1 MNKIRFLCSCL
12 LLSGSLCTYAQFV
25 PVTRNAN
32 IATSDNF
39 PVNAGGLS
47 YYVRASAYGFGQDE
61 GESGSENYDFA
72 STFAEAGIRANY
84 KWGFVDGY
92 IIVAAEGRLR
102 YGQYFNGKLH
112 NDNQPGIPLNTNGRY
127 ETTFDLRDL
136 YVGYRGR
143 KWEVLLGNQN
153 IQWGRGMGSNPTN
166 NLSASDLFF
175 LSAGADDGKMYNF
188 MLSADYQINKGLDL
202 QIVGVPLVQTSKMP
216 LQLFNLGGLNLKEQA
231 VPEAK
236 IKNGAI
242 AARLNLSGQ
251 QSGMS
256 ISYFNGYDPFPTL
269 RAGFVN
275 NDPSSGETEA
285 GTIVHRKQTIG
296 ADFSY
301 TIPGNPRTGHNVPS
315 NSWSVF
321 GEFGYN
327 IYKKENGVKNIQDNF
342 AFNLGARRM
351 VYMKNNVDMFMASVA
366 WYGKYTPNF
375 KELTH
380 NTSDM
385 DIYLYETN
393 LIMGR
398 FFNGQ
403 QKQLDHSMML
413 VLSQSAAK
421 QKLNFSL
428 MYSLGL
434 IKPLDFTGTVE
445 GDRNMMLNVQGVYNI
460 SSNLSLTAGY
470 KRMFGSSSKMY
481 GPVMGGAFAELKARF

>member
-1 MNKIRFLCSCL
+1 MNKIRFLCSGL
-12 LLSGSLCTYAQFV
+12 LLSGSLCTFAQFV

-32 IATSDNF
+32 IATSENF

-61 GESGSENYDFA
+61 GESGSENYNFA

-84 KWGFVDGY
+84 KWGFDEGY

-102 YGQYFNGKLH
+102 YGQYFNGKLN
-112 NDNQPGIPLNTNGRY
+112 NDGTALNTNGRY
-127 ETTFDLRDL
+127 ETTLDLRDL

-143 KWEVLLGNQN
+143 KWEILLGNQN

-188 MLSADYQINKGLDL
+188 MLSVDYKINPGFDL
-202 QIVGVPLVQTSKMP
+202 QVVGIPLVQTSKMP
-216 LQLFNLGGLNLKEQA
+216 LQLFNLGGLNLKEQT

-242 AARLNLSGQ
+242 AARLNLCGMLSGV
-251 QSGMS
+251 S

-269 RAGFVN
+269 RAGFVDD
-275 NDPSSGETEA
+275 DPSSGETEA
-285 GTIVHRKQTIG
+285 GTVVNRKQTIG
-296 ADFSY
+296 ADFSF
-301 TIPGNPRTGHNVPS
+301 TFSGNPRVGHSVPS
-315 NSWSVF
+315 NSWTVF

-327 IYKKENGVKNIQDNF
+327 IYKKEDGLKYVQDNF

-351 VYMKNNVDMFMASVA
+351 VYMRNNVDMFMASVA

-375 KELTH
+375 IELTH
-380 NTSDM
+380 NTTDM
-385 DIYLYETN
+385 DVYLYESN
-393 LIMGR
+393 LVMGR

-403 QKQLDHSMML
+403 QKQLDHSMMV
-413 VLSQSAAK
+413 VLSQSVAR
-421 QKLNFSL
+421 QKLNFSVV
-428 MYSLGL
+428 YTLGL

-460 SSNLSLTAGY
+460 SSSLSLTAGY
-470 KRMFGSSSKMY
+470 KRMFGSSATMY
-481 GPVMGGAFAELKARF
+481 GPIMGGVFTELKVRF